1 MVYRSLQTSLL
12 DVPLLWQE
20 QCAKISETVEGNG
33 PTGTKGREFF
43 VYEHNRRSNWSRP
56 NFRWVKLTLNV
67 SSPLFK
73 TTNKNHS
80 DYDETAYDNYFEERQ
95 EKIDEGEIIISSND
109 DLDDALSAF
118 EAIDWGIFGDYDY
131 YYNY

>member
-1 MVYRSLQTSLL
+1 MT
-12 DVPLLWQE
+12 D
-20 QCAKISETVEGNG
+20 
-33 PTGTKGREFF
+33 
-43 VYEHNRRSNWSRP
+43 
-56 NFRWVKLTLNV
+56 
-67 SSPLFK
+67 
-73 TTNKNHS
+73 KNHS

-131 YYNY
+131 YYNYWNVFYILLYINVK

>member
-1 MVYRSLQTSLL
+1 MTAHHFQ
-12 DVPLLWQE
+12 
-20 QCAKISETVEGNG
+20 KIL
-33 PTGTKGREFF
+33 K
-43 VYEHNRRSNWSRP
+43 NR
-56 NFRWVKLTLNV
+56 L
-67 SSPLFK
+67 
-73 TTNKNHS
+73 